1 MKYKWQDRDQIG
13 NLMLLTQQ
21 ENGGGGKT
29 DTLPED
35 WFDNKTD
42 EYLEK
47 HLIPKDKELWELENY
62 ESFIEER
69 NKMVLEKFDYL
80 IYQN

>member
-13 NLMLLTQQ
+13 NLMLLTAE

-29 DTLPED
+29 DILPED
-35 WFDNKTD
+35 WFADKSD

-47 HLIPKDKELWELENY
+47 HLIPKDKEFWKLDNFEA
-62 ESFIEER
+62 FIEER
-69 NKMVLEKFDYL
+69 NKLILEKFDYL